1 MQVKHQMSAVRNF
14 QPVWG
19 QLLQTFLFVLLHLF
33 EEVGQVDDDP
43 VSQESDAVRQDDSWR
58 EKVEREVSLS
68 NDDGVTDDVAAG
80 ATSDHVD
87 TFRGEQVDQFSYK
100 LITNCRYKHENVFPL
115 KSYNVRKI
123 ANDRLTQK

>member
-19 QLLQTFLFVLLHLF
+19 QLLQTFLLVLLHLL

-43 VSQESDAVRQDDSWR
+43 VSQESDAVRQDNSWR
-58 EKVEREVSLS
+58 EKVERKVSLS
-68 NDDGVTDDVAAG
+68 NDDGVAGVVATG

-87 TFRGEQVDQFSYK
+87 TFRGEKVDQFSYK
-100 LITNCRYKHENVFPL
+100 LMTNCRYKHENVFPL
-115 KSYNVRKI
+115 TSTPSEARRSTSFPIN
-123 ANDRLTQK
+123 